1 MKKISIAILI
11 TMFLL
16 TGCSSNVSS
25 KGNSESIS
33 DGEVLKFLPITAHSI
48 NLVMSGPDGSVI
60 KAIGEIALGE
70 KEDGSECELF
80 LDIDQK
86 LNGTNGS
93 NIKFNITRS
102 NYITWQKIY
111 SSSVE
116 LPDKMLNKWFDYVDY
131 RAPRPAIIFS
141 PLFITDGLPVS
152 DKGGS
157 SFCAL
162 RYLDQVTKLDK
173 STNVLTYD
181 IDASSQLMRKAFT
194 NYSRN
199 LLLAGGITN
208 DEIENFLSVIVDKT
222 LPDYTSAL
230 KGIELKIYKEKN
242 TTIYEQSFMV
252 NGVVDENFSLRVEFK
267 PIEKINSN
275 NLTKINDDSFFT
287 ILKSDPQHKEAMDN
301 LRELGV
307 EKWIA
312 GLDTEK

>member
-1 MKKISIAILI
+1 MKKISVALLM

-16 TGCSSNVSS
+16 TSCSSNLSS
-25 KGNSESIS
+25 KNDNLSIS
-33 DGEVLKFLPITAHSI
+33 DVEVSKLLPLSAHSI
-48 NLVMSGPDGSVI
+48 NLVMSGPDGSEI
-60 KAIGEIALGE
+60 KAVGEIALGNNI
-70 KEDGSECELF
+70 DGSECQLF

-86 LNGTNGS
+86 LNGENSS

-116 LPDKMLNKWFDYVDY
+116 LPPNMLNKWFDYVDY

-152 DKGGS
+152 DNGGS

-173 STNVLTYD
+173 ATGIITYD
-181 IDASSQLMRKAFT
+181 TELATQYMKKAFT
-194 NYSRN
+194 NYSKN
-199 LLLAGGITN
+199 LLLSGGIPAN
-208 DEIENFLSVIVDKT
+208 EVDNFLTAIVDKT
-222 LPDYTSAL
+222 LPDYSTAL
-230 KGIELKIYKEKN
+230 KGIELKIYKEGA
-242 TTIYEQSFMV
+242 TTVYEQSFMV
-252 NGVVDENFSLRVEFK
+252 NGVIDESFSLKVEFK
-267 PIEKINSN
+267 PISKIDSSK
-275 NLTKINDDSFFT
+275 LTTIKDESFFT

-301 LRELGV
+301 LRKQGV